1 MNEIECLIKY
11 YTYKY
16 QTPYPRVHAIM
27 QDLLYFL
34 HKGSEEAETFSART
48 NPRDSDLTAFYEHG

>member
-1 MNEIECLIKY
+1 
-11 YTYKY
+11 
-16 QTPYPRVHAIM
+16 M